1 MSLALGKWTWSVA
14 NISSQNVRLVKLDG
28 FGAGN
33 VSIPVKLHLRKW
45 LKYGLLNLRT
55 QRMVS
60 IKA

>member
-14 NISSQNVRLVKLDG
+14 NVSSQNVKLVESDG
-28 FGAGN
+28 FWAGN
-33 VSIPVKLHLRKW
+33 VSIPVKLQLRKW
-45 LKYGLLNLRT
+45 LNYGLLNLRT